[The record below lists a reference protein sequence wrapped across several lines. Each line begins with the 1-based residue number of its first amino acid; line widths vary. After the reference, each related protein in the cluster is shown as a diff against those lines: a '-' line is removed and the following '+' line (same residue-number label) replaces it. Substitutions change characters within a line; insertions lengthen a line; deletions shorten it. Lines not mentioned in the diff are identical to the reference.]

1 MRESYHEEL
10 NDVVNQLVSMSNNV
24 RTAVNDAT
32 HALLTADLRTAERV
46 IADDARLDAMHE
58 AIEHQCFQL
67 LARQAPVAGE
77 LRTIVAAERM
87 VFELARMGDLA
98 AHVAKIARLR
108 YPEKAVPADL
118 EDNFTR
124 MAEVADHMIAS
135 AGRTLDERDVDEARK
150 LAENDEEMDDLR
162 RQQFTL
168 LLSDDWNHGV
178 EKAVDAA
185 LRGRYYERIAD
196 HAVAVGRRIIYV
208 ITGESPEGENWPNA

>member
-1 MRESYHEEL
+1 
-10 NDVVNQLVSMSNNV
+10 
-24 RTAVNDAT
+24 
-32 HALLTADLRTAERV
+32 
-46 IADDARLDAMHE
+46 
-58 AIEHQCFQL
+58 
-67 LARQAPVAGE
+67 
-77 LRTIVAAERM
+77 
-87 VFELARMGDLA
+87 MGDLA

-118 EDNFTR
+118 EDNFKR

-185 LRGRYYERIAD
+185 LLGRYYERIAD

>member
-1 MRESYHEEL
+1 
-10 NDVVNQLVSMSNNV
+10 
-24 RTAVNDAT
+24 
-32 HALLTADLRTAERV
+32 
-46 IADDARLDAMHE
+46 
-58 AIEHQCFQL
+58 
-67 LARQAPVAGE
+67 
-77 LRTIVAAERM
+77 
-87 VFELARMGDLA
+87 
-98 AHVAKIARLR
+98 
-108 YPEKAVPADL
+108 
-118 EDNFTR
+118 

-185 LRGRYYERIAD
+185 LLGRYYERIAD

>member
-24 RTAVNDAT
+24 RTQVHGAT
-32 HALLTADLRTAERV
+32 EALLQADLRTAERV
-46 IADDARLDAMHE
+46 IADDARLDAMHDQ
-58 AIEHQCFQL
+58 IEQQCFQL

-77 LRTIVAAERM
+77 LRTIVSALRM

-108 YPEKAVPADL
+108 YPEKAVPEDL
-118 EDNFTR
+118 VANFSR
-124 MAEVADHMIAS
+124 MSEVADHMIAA

-150 LAENDEEMDDLR
+150 LAENDEEMDELR
-162 RQQFTL
+162 RQQFSL
-168 LLSDDWNHGV
+168 LLSDDWAHGV

-185 LRGRYYERIAD
+185 LLGRYYERIAD
-196 HAVAVGRRIIYV
+196 HAVALGRRIIYV
-208 ITGESPEGENWPNA
+208 ITGEIPEGENWPLA